1 MKDVDIEIKQPDGTV
16 LVVNTDMIEE
26 DVLRSMCGLEPKEQD
41 WKGEWKHEQYEKKIF
56 NKEISYGREIY

>member
-26 DVLRSMCGLEPKEQD
+26 NVIRSMCGLEAKE
-41 WKGEWKHEQYEKKIF
+41 YE
-56 NKEISYGREIY
+56 